1 MAAHNFLS
9 FFISISLV
17 FMSFPDRAGC
27 EEKSATNLLINELSP
42 YLLKH
47 ATNPVSWYPWGE
59 EAFSLAK
66 EKDKPILLSIG
77 YLTCHWCNVME
88 EESFSDA
95 QVAELITTFSLQ
107 SRWTGKNGLISTK
120 ST

>member
-1 MAAHNFLS
+1 MAARASLSIFL
-9 FFISISLV
+9 SISLV
-17 FMSFPDRAGC
+17 FMGFANRAHCG
-27 EEKSATNLLINELSP
+27 EKPGNLLINELSP

-47 ATNPVSWYPWGE
+47 ATNPVNWHPWGE

-66 EKDKPILLSIG
+66 KKDKPILLSIG

-95 QVAELITTFSLQ
+95 QVAELITTFSLR